1 MDINDLEKKY
11 GNLGKSSGKY
21 DISDAKNKLEDLI
34 NDEDLKEALRKMKKE
49 PEEKS
54 YVTPGATQN
63 TKVSDT
69 QEVQHD
75 IKDFIDPEVGLNYP
89 EELRRLDLECVYIGL
104 LLNNPAAI
112 SMYYYVLSICLFAD
126 PRMMNIYKGV
136 LFTEGEAYAPSQAKE
151 GFNFAVDSGDVY
163 TLKNK

>member
-1 MDINDLEKKY
+1 
-11 GNLGKSSGKY
+11 
-21 DISDAKNKLEDLI
+21 
-34 NDEDLKEALRKMKKE
+34 MKKE
-49 PEEKS
+49 PEEKKLCYS
-54 YVTPGATQN
+54 WCYSKYKKYQI
-63 TKVSDT
+63 S

-112 SMYYYVLSICLFAD
+112 SKYYYVLSICLFAD

-151 GFNFAVDSGDVY
+151 GFNFDC
-163 TLKNK
+163 